1 VVGLGELV
9 EAASKAFTSIGQMP
23 EGVTRRAWN
32 ELNPFLTRLGQA
44 ITARWMPH
52 VAQQIPCAVR
62 ATNAPPCPNLSVTH
76 CIACGEP
83 TCPFHACVDHTG
95 SALCFACVGIA
106 VHVRKQAPPPP
117 PGETREAAKERAR
130 AEAYRTLGLEPGVS
144 FEVVRKRH
152 RKLVKLH
159 HPDRNG
165 DLELCKRI
173 NAAFE
178 LLKAEFEAKRK
189 AA

>member
-1 VVGLGELV
+1 MLLGLGELV
-9 EAASKAFTSIGQMP
+9 EAASKAFSSIGQMP
-23 EGVTRRAWN
+23 EGVTRRAWS

-44 ITARWMPH
+44 ISLRWMPH
-52 VAQQIPCAVR
+52 VAQQIPCGVHPVGG
-62 ATNAPPCPNLSVTH
+62 PPCQNLSVTR
-76 CIACGEP
+76 CMACNEP

-95 SALCFACVGIA
+95 SAVCFACVALA
-106 VHVRKQAPPPP
+106 VHVRKTAPPPP
-117 PGETREAAKERAR
+117 KETPEAMKAR
-130 AEAYRTLGLEPGVS
+130 KKAEAFKVLGLEPGATMA
-144 FEVVRKRH
+144 EVKAAH

-178 LLKAEFEAKRK
+178 LLKADFAAGRK